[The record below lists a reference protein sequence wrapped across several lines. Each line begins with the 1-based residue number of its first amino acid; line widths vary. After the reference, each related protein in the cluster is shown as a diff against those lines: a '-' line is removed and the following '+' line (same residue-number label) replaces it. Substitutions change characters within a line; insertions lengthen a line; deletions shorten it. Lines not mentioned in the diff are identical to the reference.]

1 MFVPINRDGDRKL
14 WPSGPSV
21 KQELGRNFLP
31 CKWLKIP
38 TGCESY
44 QFLAVIKSVIMPL
57 ITLEYFSLFSV
68 RVSDTCFS
76 ITQICDQVSGKSQ
89 RQSSRRSQIQVW
101 GSCESGT

>member
-44 QFLAVIKSVIMPL
+44 QFLAVIKS
-57 ITLEYFSLFSV
+57 EYFSLFSV
-68 RVSDTCFS
+68 RVSDTWFS
-76 ITQICDQVSGKSQ
+76 ITQIRDQVSGKSQ